1 MDSNGYYHTG
11 DRALFQIMED
21 TGERHYIFSS
31 RNDDVI
37 TTSGYRVGPAEI
49 EGSILQLDWVSEV
62 AVVGVLDP
70 DEKRGEAIQ
79 AYVVI
84 QPNHHNVF
92 GQRDEDDM
100 KQTLTLLE
108 QEIKSHVKQNL
119 AKHLAPQIVS
129 FVFLPLDLMNET
141 SLQLFSCVL
150 RKKRCD
156 CDV

>member
-1 MDSNGYYHTG
+1 
-11 DRALFQIMED
+11 MED

-62 AVVGVLDP
+62 AVVGVPDP

-84 QPNHHNVF
+84 QPNHHNVVD
-92 GQRDEDDM
+92 QQDDDM
-100 KQTLTLLE
+100 KHTLTLLE
-108 QEIKSHVKQNL
+108 KEIKSHIKQNL

-129 FVFLPLDLMNET
+129 FVPSLPKTDSGKIKRFLLR
-141 SLQLFSCVL
+141 QGVL
-150 RKKRCD
+150 E
-156 CDV
+156 